1 MKTRIFTFFIGL
13 TIALSFSS
21 CGTSGMMSG
30 KTLDRI
36 ELGQTKD
43 EVRAIMKGSPDNKR
57 FMETTEQWEYKR
69 YVNLEYKIILIDFY
83 QGRVVSFNMLDDRL
97 LPPPPSITIGAG
109 YSN

>member
-1 MKTRIFTFFIGL
+1 MKTKTFTFFMGI
-13 TIALSFSS
+13 TIALFLSS

-30 KTLDRI
+30 KTLDKI

-57 FMETTEQWEYKR
+57 FMETIEQWEYQR

-83 QGRVVSFNMLDDRL
+83 QGKVVGFNMLADRL
-97 LPPPPSITIGAG
+97 IPPPPVVTIDAG
-109 YSN
+109 CSN

>member
-1 MKTRIFTFFIGL
+1 MKTKIFSFFIAL

-30 KTLDRI
+30 KTLDKI

-43 EVRAIMKGSPDNKR
+43 KVRAIMKGSPDNKR
-57 FMETTEQWEYKR
+57 FTETTEQWEYQR

-83 QGRVVSFNMLDDRL
+83 QGKVVGFNMLADRL
-97 LPPPPSITIGAG
+97 IPTPPVVTINAAC
-109 YSN
+109 SN